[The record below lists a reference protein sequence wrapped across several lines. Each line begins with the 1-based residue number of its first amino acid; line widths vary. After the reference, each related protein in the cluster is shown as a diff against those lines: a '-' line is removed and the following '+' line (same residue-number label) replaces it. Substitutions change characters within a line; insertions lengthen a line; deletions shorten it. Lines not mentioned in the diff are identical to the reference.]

1 LGNHW
6 TCTGDVANEEGVE
19 VLFANCLLDE
29 HFYVNLYQTF
39 NAIAV
44 LDLTLGTGE
53 AAKAALSSRVPYF
66 GVAISEEH
74 ATRLELELTKF
85 VGRCMRTPGHALHD
99 AAAPGQPENRGPP
112 GGKPGG
118 KPGGTPAGSTGKDNS
133 SEKGPEEKAP
143 RRAQRGSKKR
153 SKTVTDEDDGDV
165 SEDVDSAMKP
175 TKGGKKGK
183 KEQRDDHE
191 TTTKKGR
198 KRGREHHES
207 SEEDSDEE

>member
-1 LGNHW
+1 MGNHW

-74 ATRLELELTKF
+74 ATQLELELTKF

-143 RRAQRGSKKR
+143 RAQRGSKKR